1 MKRNVSRERKVST
14 MEAPEKVISVKRTTK
29 TLKRTMTAPAMLV
42 PSEASPAKKLRRS
55 TTSVQSKSETKL
67 VKAVS
72 RTDSV
77 ASEGEDDPG
86 IDVSAIFRQISSE
99 ERPQNSLKIVSWN
112 VNGLRALLKRQDLLV
127 NYIRTENPDILCLSE
142 TKLDTSVIQSVSS
155 LLPGYIEYWN
165 CCETKKGYS
174 GTVLFTKV
182 KPLSITYTMGKHADH
197 DCEGRLINAEYA
209 SFTLITV
216 YVPNSGQ
223 KLERLGYRTTSWEP
237 DFRGYVKEMEAQR
250 GKPVVVCGDLNVA
263 HQAIDIHSPKTN
275 EKSAGYTKEERE
287 QFGLLLQQGLVD
299 TFRHFHPEKVEY
311 TYWGYRFNARA
322 NNKGWRLDYFLVSNP
337 FLPKVLSVSHRTTI
351 PGSDHCPI
359 VLLCADTQVAAEQTE
374 AATIPSS

>member
-1 MKRNVSRERKVST
+1 
-14 MEAPEKVISVKRTTK
+14 MEAPEKVIRVKRTTK
-29 TLKRTMTAPAMLV
+29 SLKRTMTAPAML
-42 PSEASPAKKLRRS
+42 SSTEASPAKKLRRT
-55 TTSVQSKSETKL
+55 TTSVESKTEAKL
-67 VKAVS
+67 VKTVS
-72 RTDSV
+72 RADSV
-77 ASEGEDDPG
+77 ASDCEDDQAV
-86 IDVSAIFRQISSE
+86 DVSTIFSQIASE
-99 ERPQNSLKIVSWN
+99 ERPENSLKIVSWN
-112 VNGLRALLKRQDLLV
+112 VNGLRALLKRKDLLV

-142 TKLDTSVIQSVSS
+142 TKLDESVIQSVSS

-174 GTVLFTKV
+174 GTVLFTKL

-197 DCEGRLINAEYA
+197 DYEGRLINAEYD
-209 SFTLITV
+209 SFSLITV

-237 DFRGYVKEMEAQR
+237 DFRGYVKEMETQR

-263 HQAIDIHSPKTN
+263 HQAIDIHAPKTN

-299 TFRHFHPEKVEY
+299 TFRHFYPEKVEY

-337 FLPKVLSVSHRTTI
+337 FLSKVLSVAHRTAI

-359 VLLCADTQVAAEQTE
+359 VLLCSDTQVASDQPE
-374 AATIPSS
+374 APTLASS